1 MDEVQPKGRKLPK
14 IKDWNK
20 NVLKTGENIP
30 AFFYCE
36 YFIKGKGEES
46 VRY

>member
-20 NVLKTGENIP
+20 NILKTGENTP
-30 AFFYCE
+30 AFLLKIFN
-36 YFIKGKGEES
+36 
-46 VRY
+46 RR